1 MNEWRCCQV
10 RQSGGRRPEVARS
23 LGGLLLAASL
33 KSIEPRSEELHLML
47 ECQSCCSLL
56 GQQSSQVIDRLL
68 TVVWLVGKGRRRR

>member
-1 MNEWRCCQV
+1 MSGAAARCA
-10 RQSGGRRPEVARS
+10 SDARS
-23 LGGLLLAASL
+23 PARGRSLARGLLLAASL